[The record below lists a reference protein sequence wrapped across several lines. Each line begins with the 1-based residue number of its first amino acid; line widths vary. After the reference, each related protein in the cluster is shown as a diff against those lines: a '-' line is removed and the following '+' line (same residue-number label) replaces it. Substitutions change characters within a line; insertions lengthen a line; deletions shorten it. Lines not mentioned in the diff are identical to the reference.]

1 MNSSSLRRI
10 TACFRPALALA
21 VTAITG
27 GCLSGC
33 SSVYVTAPF
42 GEKPHV
48 LVPEKWNGW
57 WSIEKG
63 VVSVQVVNATGGE
76 LRLSGIEERDGKQ
89 ELQTANVFIRESA
102 GMLFASVRLPE
113 MPDGQSVWARLK
125 LDDDQI
131 TVWCPAVAKF
141 AALVRAGKLKGRI
154 AEGGDVFLES
164 LEASDYAELASDKY
178 GVLMQWDEPGVLR
191 RLKR

>member
-1 MNSSSLRRI
+1 
-10 TACFRPALALA
+10 
-21 VTAITG
+21 
-27 GCLSGC
+27 
-33 SSVYVTAPF
+33 
-42 GEKPHV
+42 V

-131 TVWCPAVAKF
+131 MVWCPDVAKF